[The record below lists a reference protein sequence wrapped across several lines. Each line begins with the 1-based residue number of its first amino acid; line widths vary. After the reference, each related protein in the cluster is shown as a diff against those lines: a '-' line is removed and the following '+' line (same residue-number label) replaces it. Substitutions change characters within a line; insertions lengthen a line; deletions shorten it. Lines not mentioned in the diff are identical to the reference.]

1 MKKNF
6 LGFAAMAAMMALAV
20 TSCGDS
26 DSDGSGNGEEQR
38 KDTPALT
45 EKEQK
50 AKLES
55 VAKTLI
61 NKFNANDY
69 KNFQYISDQMND
81 SKTSVID
88 DWFDTAYSACQSP
101 TTKASESTTL
111 YYLIKLSNYASEFT
125 LGSDK
130 KWTQDKTAKEVDY
143 LQFTLKDTQGQTCVL
158 KVEKSGKETPMHI
171 EQFDTEKEQWYYN
184 YTDYSSYYTSTIK
197 KNTYCLPEHI
207 KMTLTQAGN
216 VISSVNINLTAEIKD
231 TENGEFNYTTDKLS
245 TDITIKAGDIDVV
258 VDKCTYNGGTP
269 ATSDTYIKLSK
280 NGETLL
286 EANVNAKG
294 TFNSSAPEK
303 SEVKSATTVVKVLSG
318 EVIIESNAS
327 GDFIAAMNDAEDNKY
342 SESAVK
348 SAVSKMNSVID
359 ANVYFSNS
367 KNSSAKLRFD
377 ALSKKVTYYDWSS
390 GSGTT
395 TYKDKWYYEPVIT
408 FNDGSSYST
417 LQSYFDKDTY
427 DNVISKFEDLVDSF
441 KNMFKKK

>member
-6 LGFAAMAAMMALAV
+6 FWGVAMAAMMALAV
-20 TSCGDS
+20 TSCS
-26 DSDGSGNGEEQR
+26 DSDVSGNGEEQR
-38 KDTPALT
+38 NDTPALT

-69 KNFQYISDQMND
+69 KNFQYISDKMNN

-88 DWFDTAYSACQSP
+88 DWFDTAYSACQIA
-101 TTKASESTTL
+101 TKASESTTL

-125 LGSDK
+125 LGADNEWK
-130 KWTQDKTAKEVDY
+130 QDKTKEEVDY
-143 LQFTLKDTQGQTCVL
+143 LQFTLNDTQGQTCVL

-171 EQFDTEKEQWYYN
+171 EHFDVTNTTWHYDG
-184 YTDYSSYYTSTIK
+184 YTSYYTTTTK

-207 KMTLTQAGN
+207 KLTLTQAGK

-231 TENGEFNYTTDKLS
+231 ATNGEFNYTTDKLS
-245 TDITIKAGDIDVV
+245 TDITVKAGDIDVV
-258 VDKCTYNGGTP
+258 VDKLTYNGGTP

-286 EANVNAKG
+286 EATANVKG
-294 TFNSSAPEK
+294 TFNSSTPEK
-303 SEVKSATTVVKVLSG
+303 SEVTSATSVVKVLSG

-327 GDFIAAMNDAEDNKY
+327 GDFLAAMNDAMDNKY
-342 SESAVK
+342 SESKVK

-359 ANVYFSNS
+359 AKVYFSNS
-367 KNSSAKLRFD
+367 KNSSAKLRFE
-377 ALSKKVTYYDWSS
+377 ALSKKGTYYDWSS
-390 GSGTT
+390 GSGSTQ
-395 TYKDKWYYEPVIT
+395 YSEKWYYEPVIT

>member
-1 MKKNF
+1 
-6 LGFAAMAAMMALAV
+6 MAAMMALAV

-26 DSDGSGNGEEQR
+26 DSDVSGNGEEQR
-38 KDTPALT
+38 NDTPALT

-69 KNFQYISDQMND
+69 KNFQYISDKMNN

-88 DWFDTAYSACQSP
+88 DWFDTAYSACQI
-101 TTKASESTTL
+101 TTRASESTTL

-125 LGSDK
+125 LGTDN
-130 KWTQDKTAKEVDY
+130 KWKQDKTAKEVDY
-143 LQFTLKDTQGQTCVL
+143 LQFTLNDTQGQTCVL

-171 EQFDTEKEQWYYN
+171 EHFDTEKKQWYYN
-184 YTDYSSYYTSTIK
+184 YTDNSSYYTSTIK
-197 KNTYCLPEHI
+197 KNTFCLPEHI
-207 KMTLTQAGN
+207 KLTLTQAGN

-231 TENGEFNYTTDKLS
+231 ATNGEFDYTTDKLS
-245 TDITIKAGDIDVV
+245 TDVTVKAGDIDVV
-258 VDKCTYNGGTP
+258 VDKSTYNGGTP

-286 EANVNAKG
+286 EATVNAKG
-294 TFNSSAPEK
+294 TFNSSTPKK
-303 SEVKSATTVVKVLSG
+303 SEVKSVTSVVKVLSG

-327 GDFIAAMNDAEDNKY
+327 GDFIAAMNDARDNKY
-342 SESAVK
+342 NESIVK

-359 ANVYFSNS
+359 AKVYFSNS

-377 ALSKKVTYYDWSS
+377 ALSKKVATSYDWSS
-390 GSGTT
+390 GTT
-395 TYKDKWYYEPVIT
+395 KYEDKWYYEPVIT